1 MIFFNRHK
9 KTGKDIGKSVRQTVL
24 QAFQIYGKE
33 PPKSVFL
40 NANSNDCFIKL
51 ALVFFSHPI
60 PTQSKGG
67 CQQQQL
73 IDLEVIQNNS
83 SFSEFT

>member
-40 NANSNDCFIKL
+40 NEYIHCAAF
-51 ALVFFSHPI
+51 
-60 PTQSKGG
+60 
-67 CQQQQL
+67 
-73 IDLEVIQNNS
+73 
-83 SFSEFT
+83 